1 MKKALL
7 IGCGSKWGAS
17 FTKHL
22 ADIEYQV
29 DLLTSSDFEYA
40 NVNTLKVNWFE
51 LNLDQLKTLID
62 NTVTYD
68 LIFFNQNAKGSVS
81 DFWFLPG
88 NDMPVDNWNRSM
100 WNDCQLPYYL
110 IKHLSSSITDDTKIG
125 WMMTGLIV
133 GNNPEYFK
141 HAGYAS
147 HKSTNL
153 HIMRGFSQNHDGI
166 FFALNPFW
174 FPIEDYVKDSEQIHK
189 VISGLKK
196 IDSGKSFNKDGTE
209 WI

>member
-22 ADIEYQV
+22 ADIGYHV
-29 DLLTSSDFEYA
+29 DLLTSSDFEYT
-40 NVNTLKVNWFE
+40 NVNTLKVNWYE
-51 LNLDQLKTLID
+51 LNLEHLKTLID

-81 DFWFLPG
+81 DFWFTPG
-88 NDMPVDNWNRSM
+88 NDMPIESWNTSM
-100 WNDCQLPYYL
+100 WLDCQLPYCL
-110 IKHLSSSITDDTKIG
+110 VKHLSSSITDDTKIG

-141 HAGYAS
+141 YAGYAS
-147 HKSTNL
+147 HKATNL
-153 HIMRGFSQNHDGI
+153 HIMRGFSQNHRGV
-166 FFALNPFW
+166 FFALNPIW